1 MLIMAE
7 WKASRKRAEQN
18 RQAGYVLGSTNHPKK
33 SKYYGK
39 EEDKNA

>member
-7 WKASRKRAEQN
+7 WEASRKRAEQN
-18 RQAGYVLGSTNHPKK
+18 LQAGYVWGSANHSKK